1 MVARMDWKASRPAIE
16 IAAEWIAA
24 TCLGGA
30 VGFAAAQFG
39 AGLALAGAAGAL
51 IAVAGLIVLG
61 RVDRAIDP
69 RAEGFAPVGF
79 GEVEE
84 DVSLLD
90 QPIGS
95 DDALL
100 LDDPLPALD
109 QESRVV
115 RLFAAQSPRSR
126 RAVAGQ
132 SPGSDEAAPPLAG
145 PGEMVARIED
155 FLELGRGGAAV
166 AEGEA
171 RAASIDASAALHAA
185 LADIRRSLR
194 QG

>member
-1 MVARMDWKASRPAIE
+1 MIARMDWKASRPAIE

-69 RAEGFAPVGF
+69 LAEGFAPVGF

-84 DVSLLD
+84 EVLLRD

-95 DDALL
+95 DDPLL

-109 QESRVV
+109 EQSRVV
-115 RLFAAQSPRSR
+115 RLFAAQP
-126 RAVAGQ
+126 
-132 SPGSDEAAPPLAG
+132 PGSDESAPPLDG

-155 FLELGRGGAAV
+155 FLGLGRGVAAV

>member
-1 MVARMDWKASRPAIE
+1 MDWKASRPTIE

-69 RAEGFAPVGF
+69 LAESFAPVGF

-84 DVSLLD
+84 DVLLLD
-90 QPIGS
+90 QPIGCN
-95 DDALL
+95 DALL

-109 QESRVV
+109 HESRVV
-115 RLFAAQSPRSR
+115 RLFAAQP
-126 RAVAGQ
+126 
-132 SPGSDEAAPPLAG
+132 PGSDEAAPPLAG